1 MNESPESVLIKPN
14 HDTDVDTV
22 KETVLNEIGKRSLD
36 ELGDV
41 SESNHKICKLEE
53 EKDADQ
59 STPLSKRQLKKIQK
73 QQIWMEK
80 KAIRKEL
87 NKEKKIEKKKLKAQI
102 RELGVEVSKVKR
114 NKMADSTCKQ
124 RIVLDMSYDN
134 LMSDKDLCKCSNQIL
149 RCYSLNRRMDNPMQL
164 HICSYEGKIKEIMA
178 KHNGSE
184 FWDLKYLEDS
194 FDKVFQKEEI
204 VYLTSDSM
212 NVLESIDENKVYIIG
227 GLVDHNSCKGA
238 SLKIANDLGIAHA
251 RLPIDE
257 HINMQTRKILTIN
270 HVFEII
276 SKVVSGLSWKEALI
290 STLPKRKMFSV
301 IDEEDLLEYNNCSL
315 DYKSK
320 LEIECPDE
328 VEKNENL
335 EEENVSLEN

>member
-1 MNESPESVLIKPN
+1 MNESSETVVIKPN
-14 HDTDVDTV
+14 NDTDTSAVE
-22 KETVLNEIGKRSLD
+22 ETVVNEIGKRSLD
-36 ELGDV
+36 KSEDV
-41 SESNHKICKLEE
+41 CENNHKICKIDNGN
-53 EKDADQ
+53 DANQ
-59 STPLSKRQLKKIQK
+59 STSLSKRQLKKIQK

-80 KAIRKEL
+80 KAKRKEL
-87 NKEKKIEKKKLKAQI
+87 NKEKKEEKKKWKAQM
-102 RELGVEVSKVKR
+102 RESGVEVPKVKT

-124 RIVLDMSYDN
+124 RIVLDMSFDD

-149 RCYSLNRRMDNPMQL
+149 RCYGLNRRMDNPMQL
-164 HICSYEGKIKEIMA
+164 YICSYEGKIRETMA

-184 FWDLKYLEDS
+184 FWDIKYLEDS

-212 NVLESIDENKVYIIG
+212 NVLESLDDNKVYIIG

-238 SLKIANDLGIAHA
+238 SLKIANDLGVAHA

-257 HINMQTRKILTIN
+257 NINMQTRKILTIN

-276 SKVVSGLSWKEALI
+276 SKVVSGISWKEALI

-301 IDEEDLLEYNNCSL
+301 LDEEDLLEYNNCTI
-315 DYKSK
+315 DNKSK
-320 LEIECPDE
+320 LEIECPE
-328 VEKNENL
+328 AEKNENL
-335 EEENVSLEN
+335 IEENVLLDN

>member
-1 MNESPESVLIKPN
+1 MNESPETVLIKPN
-14 HDTDVDTV
+14 HDTDAGTA

-36 ELGDV
+36 ESEDV
-41 SESNHKICKLEE
+41 CESNHKICKLEE
-53 EKDADQ
+53 EKNAGQ
-59 STPLSKRQLKKIQK
+59 STLSKRQLKKIQK
-73 QQIWMEK
+73 EQIWMEK

-87 NKEKKIEKKKLKAQI
+87 NKEKKVEKKKLKAQM

-149 RCYSLNRRMDNPMQL
+149 RCYGLNRRMDNPMQL

-276 SKVVSGLSWKEALI
+276 SKVVSGISWKEALI

-301 IDEEDLLEYNNCSL
+301 IDEEDLLEYDNCSI

-320 LEIECPDE
+320 LEIECPE

-335 EEENVSLEN
+335 VEENVSLEN